1 MLSKYN
7 VSLKLNSTFEPSM
20 AANFD
25 HIALATGIIP
35 RIPNI
40 KGINHSK
47 VVSYIDVLKGKVKI
61 GNSVAIIGAGG
72 IGFDVAEFL
81 SHNGTPSSK
90 KTSLFILNLKF
101 P

>member
-47 VVSYIDVLKGKVKI
+47 VVSYIDVLKGR
-61 GNSVAIIGAGG
+61 
-72 IGFDVAEFL
+72 
-81 SHNGTPSSK
+81 
-90 KTSLFILNLKF
+90 
-101 P
+101 